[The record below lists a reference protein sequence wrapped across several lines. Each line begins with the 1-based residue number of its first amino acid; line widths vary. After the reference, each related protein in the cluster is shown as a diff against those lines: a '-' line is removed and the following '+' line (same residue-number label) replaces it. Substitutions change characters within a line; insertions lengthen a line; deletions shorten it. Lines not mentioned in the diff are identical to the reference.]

1 MGRGWVAFLKL
12 YGLWKP
18 THPQPLP
25 IQGGETMSN
34 GLLWLIAALL
44 LGGAELVVPG
54 VFLVFLA
61 FAAAVVGVFTLLF
74 PDLPLWGQL
83 VGFTAWS
90 VIAVLVGKRWYSD
103 TRPESSD
110 PLLNDRVARLLG
122 EVVTV
127 TQAIDGGRGR
137 VRVAEGEW
145 IAIGPDAPAG
155 ARVRVTG
162 ARDSALTVEPISLPE
177 TR

>member
-1 MGRGWVAFLKL
+1 MTGTP
-12 YGLWKP
+12 GL
-18 THPQPLP
+18 
-25 IQGGETMSN
+25 I
-34 GLLWLIAALL
+34 WLVAALL
-44 LGGAELVVPG
+44 LGGAELILPG

-61 FAAAVVGVFTLLF
+61 FAAAVVGVFLLLF

-83 VGFTAWS
+83 LGFTAWS
-90 VIAVLVGKRWYSD
+90 VIAVLVGKRWYTD
-103 TRPESSD
+103 NRPDSSD

-137 VRVAEGEW
+137 VRVGDSEW
-145 IAIGPDAPAG
+145 IASGPDAPTG

-162 ARDSALTVEPISLPE
+162 VRDTALIVEPLSLSE

>member
-1 MGRGWVAFLKL
+1 MSVTP
-12 YGLWKP
+12 GLV
-18 THPQPLP
+18 
-25 IQGGETMSN
+25 
-34 GLLWLIAALL
+34 WLVAALL
-44 LGGAELVVPG
+44 LGGAELIVPG

-61 FAAAVVGVFTLLF
+61 FAAAVVGVFLLLF

-83 VGFTAWS
+83 LGFTAWS
-90 VIAVLVGKRWYSD
+90 VIAVLVGKRWYTD
-103 TRPESSD
+103 NRPDSSD

-137 VRVAEGEW
+137 VRVGDGEW
-145 IAIGPDAPAG
+145 IASGPDVPVG

-162 ARDSALTVEPISLPE
+162 VRDTALIVEALSLPE